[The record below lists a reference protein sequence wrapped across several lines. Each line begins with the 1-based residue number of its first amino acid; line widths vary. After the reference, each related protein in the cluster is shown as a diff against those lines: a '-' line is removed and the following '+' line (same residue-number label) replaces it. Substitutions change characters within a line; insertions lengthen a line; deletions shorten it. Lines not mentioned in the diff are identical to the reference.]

1 MSNFIKVGLN
11 KNQISNIFI
20 KKRIFYL
27 RYPYYVKIEMN
38 SVFEPE
44 YNFVCQS
51 EEDAIEVK
59 NELLCQINN
68 SVEKECLNKLYKN

>member
-1 MSNFIKVGLN
+1 
-11 KNQISNIFI
+11 
-20 KKRIFYL
+20 
-27 RYPYYVKIEMN
+27 MN

-59 NELLCQINN
+59 NEILCQINN